1 MGIFDKLANFLR
13 LKKKE
18 INILCIGLDNSGKTT
33 IINRLKPEK
42 VSGLWCFFSVWQDRQ
57 NTFLFDTNQR
67 PVCYFVLPGT
77 STRYCTNRRL
87 HRGKIYVTK
96 VQKHIP
102 WINLFLNWGLTFTQR
117 LELNLTEV
125 DWHLSLTS
133 FGIYIIIFFRTHQSV
148 IWFLYIEAITSFVAF
163 NCLLFSCQIFS
174 LNFTVFDMSGQ
185 GRYRNLWEHYYK

>member
-1 MGIFDKLANFLR
+1 MHKISNNSTFLCHHFVWWRQHNGPQSFEAWHGGSVVTKSWFLKQLRLNTISFSSGDQIMGIFDKLANFLR

-87 HRGKIYVTK
+87 HRRKIYVTK

-117 LELNLTEV
+117 L
-125 DWHLSLTS
+125 
-133 FGIYIIIFFRTHQSV
+133 
-148 IWFLYIEAITSFVAF
+148 SFVKQ
-163 NCLLFSCQIFS
+163 NWI
-174 LNFTVFDMSGQ
+174 
-185 GRYRNLWEHYYK
+185 